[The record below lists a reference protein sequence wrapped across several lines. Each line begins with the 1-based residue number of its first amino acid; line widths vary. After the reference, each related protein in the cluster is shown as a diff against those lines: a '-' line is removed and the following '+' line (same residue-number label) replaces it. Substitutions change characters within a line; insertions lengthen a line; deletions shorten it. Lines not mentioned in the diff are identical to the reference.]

1 MSAAQ
6 SSQLTAAGAQ
16 RNRISNVSLH
26 SGGVPCIA
34 VFFCLRYDCDMNRTQ
49 LIEEVRNYRPFNE
62 QEERDRRIILEKLE
76 TVPDLFLRTNLTEHM
91 TASAWVVNHDRTK
104 LLMAYHKI
112 YDSWSWLGGHADGEE
127 DLRRVALTE
136 VSEESG
142 IRNVTLLRPDILSL
156 EILTVDGHEKK
167 GQYVPSHLHLNI
179 TYLIEADDRE
189 ATHIREGENTGVAWF
204 GIEEAVAASSEP
216 WFRER
221 IYAKLNA
228 KLRAER
234 IIY

>member
-1 MSAAQ
+1 MHCRF
-6 SSQLTAAGAQ
+6 L
-16 RNRISNVSLH
+16 
-26 SGGVPCIA
+26 
-34 VFFCLRYDCDMNRTQ
+34 LRYDCVMNRQQ
-49 LIEEVRNYRPFNE
+49 LIEEVRNFKSFNE
-62 QEERDRRIILEKLE
+62 QEERDQKIILEKLE

-104 LLMAYHKI
+104 LLMAYHRI

-127 DLRRVALTE
+127 DLRGVALKE

-142 IRNVTLLRPDILSL
+142 IQNVTLIRPDILSL

-189 ATHIREGENTGVAWF
+189 ATHIREEENTGVAWF

-228 KLRAER
+228 KLKAGG
-234 IIY
+234 IIL

>member
-1 MSAAQ
+1 MIGGGWLISAACH
-6 SSQLTAAGAQ
+6 
-16 RNRISNVSLH
+16 I
-26 SGGVPCIA
+26 
-34 VFFCLRYDCDMNRTQ
+34 LRYDCGMNRQQ
-49 LIEEVRNYRPFNE
+49 LIEEVRNFKPLNE

-104 LLMAYHKI
+104 LLMAYHRI

-127 DLRRVALTE
+127 DLRRVALKE

-142 IRNVTLLRPDILSL
+142 IQNVTLIRPDILSM

-204 GIEEAVAASSEP
+204 GSEEAVAASSEP

-228 KLRAER
+228 KLKADG
-234 IIY
+234 IIF

>member
-1 MSAAQ
+1 MD
-6 SSQLTAAGAQ
+6 
-16 RNRISNVSLH
+16 RI
-26 SGGVPCIA
+26 
-34 VFFCLRYDCDMNRTQ
+34 Q
-49 LIEEVRNYRPFNE
+49 LIEEVTDYQPFNE
-62 QEERDRRIILEKLE
+62 QEERDRRIILGKLE
-76 TVPDLFLRTNLTEHM
+76 SVPDLFFRTNLSEHM

-104 LLMAYHKI
+104 LLMAYHRI

-127 DLRRVALTE
+127 DLRRVALKE

-142 IRNVTLLRPDILSL
+142 IQNVRLVRPDILSL

-189 ATHIREGENTGVAWF
+189 TTHIHEGENTGVAWF
-204 GIEEAVAASSEP
+204 GIDEAVAASSEP

-221 IYAKLNA
+221 IYSKLNA
-228 KLRAER
+228 KLKADGT
-234 IIY
+234 IL

>member
-1 MSAAQ
+1 MHCRF
-6 SSQLTAAGAQ
+6 L
-16 RNRISNVSLH
+16 
-26 SGGVPCIA
+26 
-34 VFFCLRYDCDMNRTQ
+34 LRYDCGMNRQQ
-49 LIEEVRNYRPFNE
+49 LIEEVRNYKPFNE
-62 QEERDRRIILEKLE
+62 QEAKDREILLRKLE

-104 LLMAYHKI
+104 LLMAYHRI

-127 DLRRVALTE
+127 DLRGVALKE

-142 IRNVTLLRPDILSL
+142 IQNVTLIRPDILSL

-204 GIEEAVAASSEP
+204 GIDEAVAASSEP

-221 IYAKLNA
+221 IYGKLNA
-228 KLRAER
+228 KLRAENILR
-234 IIY
+234 

>member
-1 MSAAQ
+1 M
-6 SSQLTAAGAQ
+6 
-16 RNRISNVSLH
+16 
-26 SGGVPCIA
+26 
-34 VFFCLRYDCDMNRTQ
+34 FLRYDCGMNRQQ
-49 LIEEVRNYRPFNE
+49 LIEEVRNFKSFNE
-62 QEERDRRIILEKLE
+62 QEERDQKIILEKLE

-127 DLRRVALTE
+127 DLRRVALKE

-142 IRNVTLLRPDILSL
+142 IQTVTLIRPDILSL

-167 GQYVPSHLHLNI
+167 GQYVPSHLHLNV

-189 ATHIREGENTGVAWF
+189 TTHIREGETTGVAWF
-204 GIEEAVAASSEP
+204 GIDEAVAASSEP

-221 IYAKLNA
+221 IYGKLNA
-228 KLRAER
+228 KLRAENILR
-234 IIY
+234 